1 MKKIFLLLLLV
12 FVIAGCGEKEK
23 SELDKILEEKNYIIL
38 DVRTLEEFYNG
49 HLENAINMP
58 YDQIDNSVSFDKNKT
73 ILVYCKSG
81 RRSSIAKESLE
92 KLGYTVYDL
101 GAYENIELP
110 KE

>member
-1 MKKIFLLLLLV
+1 
-12 FVIAGCGEKEK
+12 
-23 SELDKILEEKNYIIL
+23 
-38 DVRTLEEFYNG
+38 
-49 HLENAINMP
+49 MP